1 MKSTP
6 GKIAL
11 IYLFAGVCWIVASD
25 IALASLSGEHVTSSP
40 VITGEM
46 IKGLAYVLV
55 TSLLLYFLIRY
66 YFRRLHRSRAAFH
79 DLFEDNP
86 SPMLAFDP
94 DTLKVLAVNNASLYL
109 YGYNKK
115 EFLAMTIDQ
124 IKPKEDIPRFLE
136 VVRSG
141 VASFDKTK
149 IQRHLTKDKKLIYVN
164 VLVQDGLLNNGKVRW
179 VLIRDMTEVK
189 ENERLLKEALERYDL
204 TMKATKDLI
213 WDWSSNK
220 GLTEIRGQL
229 NELFGYDQSSVDQN
243 WFNSKIHPDDKERI
257 FLGIQAA
264 NASLNSIWSDQ
275 FRFQCADGSYKY
287 VNVRGYFLYNEDK
300 KPCRSIGTVQVI
312 QKQKEYEQ
320 KIERQN
326 KLLKEIA
333 HKVSHDLR
341 GPVASMKGILSLM
354 AESKNIPSGMDQE
367 FQCLIRC
374 ADELDDV
381 IHDVMDKANKVYQV

>member
-11 IYLFAGVCWIVASD
+11 IYLLAGICWIVASD
-25 IALASLSGEHVTSSP
+25 IALASLSGEHITSGP
-40 VITGEM
+40 VVMEEM
-46 IKGLAYVLV
+46 IKGLAYILA

-66 YFRRLHRSRAAFH
+66 YFRRLNRSQAAYH

-94 DTLKVLAVNNASLYL
+94 DTLRVLAVNNASLNL

-115 EFLAMTIDQ
+115 EFLAMTVDQ
-124 IKPKEDIPRFLE
+124 IKHREDIPRFLE

-141 VASFDKTK
+141 VSSFDKTK
-149 IQRHLTKDKKLIYVN
+149 IQRHFTKDGKLLYVN
-164 VLVQDGLLNNGKVRW
+164 VLVQNGFLNNKKVRW
-179 VLIRDMTEVK
+179 ALIRDMTEVK
-189 ENERLLKEALERYDL
+189 ENERLLEEALERYDL

-213 WDWSSNK
+213 WDWSSNV
-220 GLTEIRGQL
+220 GLTEIHGQL
-229 NELFGYDQSSVDQN
+229 NELFGYDKSSVDLN
-243 WFNSKIHPDDKERI
+243 WFNSKIHPDDIERI
-257 FLGIQAA
+257 VLGIRAA
-264 NASLNSIWSDQ
+264 NESLNPFWSDQ

-287 VNVRGYFLYNEDK
+287 VNVRGYFLYGKDK
-300 KPCRSIGTVQVI
+300 KPCRSIGAIQVI

-367 FQCLIRC
+367 FQCIIRC
-374 ADELDDV
+374 TDELDDV
-381 IHDVMDKANKVYQV
+381 IHDVMDKANKVYQA

>member
-1 MKSTP
+1 MKPTP

-11 IYLFAGVCWIVASD
+11 IFLLAGACWFAVSD
-25 IALASLSGEHVTSSP
+25 IALASLSGERVTSSQ
-40 VITGEM
+40 VITREM
-46 IKGLAYVLV
+46 IKGVVYVSV

-66 YFRRLHRSRAAFH
+66 YFRYLNRSRTAYH

-94 DTLKVLAVNNASLYL
+94 DTLRVLAVNNASLYL

-115 EFLAMTIDQ
+115 EFLAMTVDQ
-124 IKPKEDIPRFLE
+124 IKHREDIPRFLE

-141 VASFDKTK
+141 VSSFDKTK
-149 IQRHLTKDKKLIYVN
+149 IQRHFTKGGKLLYVN
-164 VLVQDGLLNNGKVRW
+164 VLVQNGFLNNKKVRW
-179 VLIRDMTEVK
+179 ALIRDLTEVK
-189 ENERLLKEALERYDL
+189 ENERLLEEALERYDL

-220 GLTEIRGQL
+220 GLTEIHGQL
-229 NELFGYDQSSVDQN
+229 NELFGYDKSSVDLN
-243 WFNSKIHPDDKERI
+243 WFDSKIHPDDIERI
-257 FLGIQAA
+257 VLGIRAA
-264 NASLNSIWSDQ
+264 NESLNPFWSDQ
-275 FRFQCADGSYKY
+275 FRFQSADGSYKY
-287 VNVRGYFLYNEDK
+287 VNVRGHFLYGKDK

-354 AESKNIPSGMDQE
+354 AESKNIPSTMDQE
-367 FQCLIRC
+367 FQCVIRC
-374 ADELDDV
+374 TDELDDV
-381 IHDVMDKANKVYQV
+381 IHDVMNKANKVYQG